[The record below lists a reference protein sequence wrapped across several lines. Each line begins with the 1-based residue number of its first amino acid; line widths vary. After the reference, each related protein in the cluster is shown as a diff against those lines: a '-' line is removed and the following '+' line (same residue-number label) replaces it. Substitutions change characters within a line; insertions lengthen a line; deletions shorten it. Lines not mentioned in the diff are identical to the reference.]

1 MNKWLQPALA
11 SLVLV
16 VALAIRW
23 LDPPMLGDMRLLVF
37 DQYQRIVP
45 REYHPQ
51 PVKIVDVDDA
61 SIAKF
66 GQWPWP
72 RSVIATLIK
81 KLHDKGAAVIAFD
94 MVFSE
99 ADRTAPSRVYNNWD
113 IPPSDPLVKELQERV
128 KDPDLLLAE
137 ELTLG
142 NAVLGL

>member
-1 MNKWLQPALA
+1 MSKWLQPALA
-11 SLVLV
+11 SLVLI
-16 VALAIRW
+16 VALIVRYN
-23 LDPPMLGDMRLLVF
+23 DPALLGDLRLLVF

-81 KLHDKGAAVIAFD
+81 KLHCTTK
-94 MVFSE
+94 
-99 ADRTAPSRVYNNWD
+99 APRSS
-113 IPPSDPLVKELQERV
+113 PS
-128 KDPDLLLAE
+128 
-137 ELTLG
+137 T
-142 NAVLGL
+142 